1 MFFWAEEKSGMRRR
15 HADLAI
21 QLAMRGRW
29 SDAVNLN
36 RALVAEFPGDIDG
49 HNRLGR
55 ALAELGRYEEARQA
69 YGQAL
74 QLDPHNAIARK
85 NIARLDALQPNEVIP
100 RESGRKLPPR
110 MFIEEMGKT
119 GITTLVRPE
128 MAVAGRMTAGDQL
141 LLREKRGVLFV
152 ESAHGECV
160 GEVEPKLGRRL
171 IRFMEGGNEYVA
183 AIASVT
189 DGSVRLLIRE
199 TLRHPTQAG
208 KLSFPPAAADS
219 FRPFVRKG
227 SSRRDED
234 ELFLGE
240 SEDEWESGAP
250 GGGSSV
256 TAIRHPSDASKGM
269 GEEETEESDRF
280 LTSSPF

>member
-1 MFFWAEEKSGMRRR
+1 
-15 HADLAI
+15 
-21 QLAMRGRW
+21 
-29 SDAVNLN
+29 
-36 RALVAEFPGDIDG
+36 
-49 HNRLGR
+49 
-55 ALAELGRYEEARQA
+55 
-69 YGQAL
+69 
-74 QLDPHNAIARK
+74 
-85 NIARLDALQPNEVIP
+85 
-100 RESGRKLPPR
+100 

-119 GITTLVRPE
+119 GVTTLVRPE

-141 LLREKRGVLFV
+141 LLRKKRGVLFV

-208 KLSFPPAAADS
+208 KLSFPPVAADS

-227 SSRRDED
+227 SLRRDED

-240 SEDEWESGAP
+240 GGDEWESGTS

-269 GEEETEESDRF
+269 GEEETEESGRF
-280 LTSSPF
+280 LTSSPV